1 MELKGILCFRQS
13 VTNPPWCHAS
23 MTLPPPRISP
33 QQVLLLVLLLAIIQV
48 WAGRQEAGGRKQEGG
63 GMTEE
68 AGERGKIS
76 SRVFVVWKR
85 KLAR

>member
-48 WAGRQEAGGRKQEGG
+48 WAGRQEEAGKRQEGGSRKQEARR
-63 GMTEE
+63 TRLEREE
-68 AGERGKIS
+68 R
-76 SRVFVVWKR
+76 
-85 KLAR
+85 